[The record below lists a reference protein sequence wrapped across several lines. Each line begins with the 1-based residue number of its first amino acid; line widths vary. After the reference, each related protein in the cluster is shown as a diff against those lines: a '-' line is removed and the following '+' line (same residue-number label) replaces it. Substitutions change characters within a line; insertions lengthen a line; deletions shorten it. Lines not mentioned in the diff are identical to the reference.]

1 MRPRERFRFACP
13 RSGVVPGKE
22 EQGSTM
28 ETLEHIAFDRR
39 LDVLDMVY
47 RARTGHIGGSMSCMD
62 ILCALYYRVMDTEKI
77 KRGEADRDR
86 FLLSKGHCAEALYA
100 VLADRG
106 FFPKER
112 LLTYARFDTALAE
125 HPTRKVPG
133 IEAATGAL
141 GHGLS
146 LAVGM
151 AAAARRDGS
160 PAHVYVLMGDGEQDE
175 GSVWEAAMAAGKY
188 GLENLTAIVDR
199 NRLQISGNTEQ
210 VMPLSPLA
218 ARYRDFGWEAVECS
232 GHNSEELVRAL
243 RLRSPQKPV
252 AVIANTV
259 KGYGSELMENK
270 AEWHHLVPDEEQY
283 ACIRAQL
290 EQRREAFSRG

>member
-1 MRPRERFRFACP
+1 
-13 RSGVVPGKE
+13 
-22 EQGSTM
+22 
-28 ETLEHIAFDRR
+28 
-39 LDVLDMVY
+39 
-47 RARTGHIGGSMSCMD
+47 
-62 ILCALYYRVMDTEKI
+62 MDTEKI

-218 ARYRDFGWEAVECS
+218 ARYRDFWLGS
-232 GHNSEELVRAL
+232 GGVQRPQQRGAGARAAPAQSAKARCRDCKHREGL
-243 RLRSPQKPV
+243 T
-252 AVIANTV
+252 AAN
-259 KGYGSELMENK
+259 
-270 AEWHHLVPDEEQY
+270 
-283 ACIRAQL
+283 
-290 EQRREAFSRG
+290 